1 LFTEFPDIPRLSI
14 FVGVT
19 PMIAARERWVRGS
32 RLGRRSFLGAAAIG
46 CACCR
51 MLPRALAEEAPHA
64 ASPHWAYEGE
74 AANWG
79 ELTPAFKVC
88 QLGLEQSPIDLAD
101 AVAAEPGGLD
111 IAYQSMKLRI
121 INNGH
126 TIQINA
132 APGSACM
139 IGGTSYELQQF
150 HFHHPSEHL
159 LSGKPFDLECHFVH
173 RSAAGDL
180 AVIGVFVRPGETN
193 RALEPIWSAMP
204 RQEGPERDAGTA
216 VDPGTLMP
224 AERGFYRY
232 MGSLTTPPCTQGIV
246 WTLFQ
251 QSIEASPEQIRQ
263 FATLYADN
271 ARPTQS
277 HNRRFLLRSS

>member
-1 LFTEFPDIPRLSI
+1 MKARPR
-14 FVGVT
+14 
-19 PMIAARERWVRGS
+19 
-32 RLGRRSFLGAAAIG
+32 
-46 CACCR
+46 
-51 MLPRALAEEAPHA
+51 
-64 ASPHWAYEGE
+64 
-74 AANWG
+74 NWG

-101 AVAAEPGGLD
+101 AVTAEPGGLD

-126 TIQINA
+126 TIQVNA
-132 APGSACM
+132 APGSSCV

-180 AVIGVFVRPGETN
+180 AVIGVFIRPGETN
-193 RALEPIWSAMP
+193 PALEPIWSAMP
-204 RQEGPERDAGTA
+204 RQEGPEQDAGTA
-216 VDPGTLMP
+216 IDPGTLLP
-224 AERGFYRY
+224 ADRGFSATWDRSRRRHARRASS
-232 MGSLTTPPCTQGIV
+232 GRCSSKP
-246 WTLFQ
+246 
-251 QSIEASPEQIRQ
+251 IEASPEQIRQ
-263 FATLYADN
+263 FAALYADN
-271 ARPTQS
+271 ARPTQG